1 MEIFPFIQPTEIS
14 EEKTMPIY
22 KEIKWDYE
30 KDIPVFKNKQPII
43 VSGIEAIKV
52 WIWNALKTERKR
64 YVIYTHNY
72 GSDIEELIGQPYS
85 DTVKSMECK
94 RLIEECLIINPY
106 ITAVNGIDVQFEND
120 RLIISFTAETIYG
133 NVKMEGDSFV

>member
-1 MEIFPFIQPTEIS
+1 MEIFPFIQPAAIS
-14 EEKTMPIY
+14 EEETMPVY

-30 KDIPVFKNKQPII
+30 RDIPVFKNKQPII

-72 GSDIEELIGQPYS
+72 GSDIEELIGHPYS

-106 ITAVNGIDVQFEND
+106 ITAVNGMDVQFEND